1 MRSVIGAFALF
12 VGLIPAW
19 CQSAPTVKMPL
30 SSPPV
35 FGTLDQSPGA
45 DCNDK
50 AHSYWDA
57 PPSFWVKYYKEC
69 PPKQVT
75 ILNGESV
82 YASRAD
88 LRPMAVEHPT
98 PPLPQNSE
106 KTSAEVTL
114 SVIVG
119 KTGHVADASV
129 LRSSGDKVIDDLAV
143 RTVRMWRFKPAK
155 RSGKSVA
162 VQEDLIVVL
171 DRNGS

>member
-1 MRSVIGAFALF
+1 MRTVMGAFVLF
-12 VGLIPAW
+12 FGLIPVW
-19 CQSAPTVKMPL
+19 SQSPPTVKIPP
-30 SSPPV
+30 SSPPALGAV
-35 FGTLDQSPGA
+35 DQSMGA

-75 ILNGESV
+75 TLNGEPV
-82 YASRAD
+82 YVSRAD
-88 LRPMAVEHPT
+88 LRPTALEHPT

-119 KTGHVADASV
+119 KTGQVAAASV

-143 RTVRMWRFKPAK
+143 RTVRTWQFKPAT
-155 RSGKSVA
+155 RSGKGVA
-162 VQEDLIVVL
+162 VQENLIVVL
-171 DRNGS
+171 DRNRS